1 MGRDLGRVR
10 IWKCNRSRF
19 GLVCGNA
26 PIPARDSS
34 LTQLVAFV
42 DDLSKEDQRAV
53 QEGLSEDHLAV
64 FDLLV
69 ETKGE
74 LKMRSRN
81 KVKEVASELLT
92 AIKFELSKL
101 GHWRETRQTQAQVKR
116 MIHDYLYSDETGLPV
131 DDYTP
136 DDVSTL
142 AEVIYLHVYETYVDS
157 PLMSVSA

>member
-1 MGRDLGRVR
+1 MT
-10 IWKCNRSRF
+10 IEETF
-19 GLVCGNA
+19 A
-26 PIPARDSS
+26 
-34 LTQLVAFV
+34 QLVAFV

-74 LKMRSRN
+74 LKTRSRN

-101 GHWRETRQTQAQVKR
+101 EHWRETRQTQAQVKR

-136 DDVSTL
+136 DDVSNL
-142 AEVIYLHVYETYVDS
+142 AEIIYLHVYETYQA
-157 PLMSVSA
+157 PQLLSATA